1 MHVARRSLFA
11 LAFIAVLGFSPPA
24 ALGQSSADSTDVA
37 ATIVRF
43 HGALAAGDSAA
54 ALAILA
60 PDAVVLESGSIETG
74 EEYRTQHLPS
84 DIAFARAV
92 VAERGPLRVRVQGDV
107 AWAISASTTV
117 GTFRDRPINSSGAE
131 LVVLTRSA
139 DGWRIRAIHW
149 SSRQRRP

>member
-1 MHVARRSLFA
+1 MHIARRVLFA
-11 LAFIAVLGFSPPA
+11 LTLITAPGFGPRA
-24 ALGQSSADSTDVA
+24 ALGQSSADSADVA
-37 ATIVRF
+37 ATVLRF
-43 HGALAAGDSAA
+43 HGALATGDSAA

-60 PDAVVLESGSIETG
+60 PDAVVLEAGTIETY
-74 EEYRTQHLPS
+74 EEYRTQHLAG